1 MSGKNFCGTPSAE
14 QKTSREHR
22 SASRR
27 HFRTDMSL
35 RAVLLVL
42 CLALLGITLA
52 PRAGEAHRLLVFAY
66 VEGGIL
72 SGEAYFND
80 GAPVKQCPVSVTD
93 DEGRETVSGTTDEG
107 GRFALVLPE
116 GLPAKTLL
124 VSVNGGGGHKGT
136 FRLDMPD
143 GGSPPEKAAPAA
155 GTASGTVL
163 AEQTRQ
169 PTPPE
174 TPSGALPSPEALET
188 FFTATLEKA
197 LDENAALRRVALLE
211 GKLAALQ
218 EELLV
223 LRRELAGPRI
233 PEILGGIGYII
244 GITGAALWALS
255 RKGGSGKR

>member
-93 DEGRETVSGTTDEG
+93 DEGREAVSGTTDEG

-116 GLPAKTLL
+116 GFPAKTLL

-143 GGSPPEKAAPAA
+143 AGSPPVNVAPTA

-163 AEQTRQ
+163 VEQTPQ
-169 PTPPE
+169 PSPSE
-174 TPSGALPSPEALET
+174 APSGVLPSPEALET
-188 FFTATLEKA
+188 FFTSTLEKA

-211 GKLAALQ
+211 GKLTALQ

-233 PEILGGIGYII
+233 PEVLGGIGYII
-244 GITGAALWALS
+244 GITGAALWTLS
-255 RKGGSGKR
+255 RKGGRGKR